1 MFLSFK
7 SFLIFFLTMFILI
20 MIGICCEE
28 TLIRF
33 EQGVLRFFA
42 KRHRNR
48 AHVHALRAERQTK
61 IANQLD
67 R

>member
-1 MFLSFK
+1 MFLTFK

-33 EQGVLRFFA
+33 EQRVFRLLKA
-42 KRHRNR
+42 LPAIVR
-48 AHVHALRAERQTK
+48 AALR
-61 IANQLD
+61 
-67 R
+67 